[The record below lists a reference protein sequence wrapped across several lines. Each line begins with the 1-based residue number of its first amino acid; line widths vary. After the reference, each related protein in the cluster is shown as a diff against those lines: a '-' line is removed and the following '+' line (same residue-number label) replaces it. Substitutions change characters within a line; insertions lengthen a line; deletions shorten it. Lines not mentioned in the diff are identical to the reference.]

1 MAQARRNNSW
11 VCQIQGQGRGMP
23 RGEVK
28 LKVPAGS
35 QLGSG
40 LSSFSSKHHGV
51 EGGAYPAALWED
63 LWIRAARAERG

>member
-23 RGEVK
+23 RGEAK

-35 QLGSG
+35 QLGSRPLVIFLQAPWSG
-40 LSSFSSKHHGV
+40 GRGV
-51 EGGAYPAALWED
+51 PCCTLGRSLD
-63 LWIRAARAERG
+63 